1 MKLSIL
7 ICHLPQRVVFLNRL
21 FAILDPQIDPDQVEV
36 LVDERP
42 KTKIGRKRNDLLQGA
57 RGEYLCF
64 IDDDDMVSDNYISL
78 LMEGINKGVDCC
90 SLLGQITTDGI
101 NPYLFEHSIKYK
113 AYCTNQNG
121 QRIKYERY
129 PNHLN
134 CIKSSIAK
142 QFYFPEK
149 NHGEDTAFAT
159 KIFESGLLKSEHYI
173 PEILYFYDYRSNK

>member
-57 RGEYLCF
+57 GGEYLCF
-64 IDDDDMVSDNYISL
+64 IDDDDRVSDNYISL

-90 SLLGQITTDGI
+90 SLIGEITEDGK
-101 NPYLFEHSIKYK
+101 NPKKFIHSDKYDSWFEKDNIY
-113 AYCTNQNG
+113 YRCV
-121 QRIKYERY
+121 
-129 PNHLN
+129 NHLN
-134 CIKSSIAK
+134 CIKKSIAL
-142 QFYFPEK
+142 QIGFIEK
-149 NHGEDTAFAT
+149 NHGEDHDYSKRLKA
-159 KIFESGLLKSEHYI
+159 SGLIKTEHWIDETIY
-173 PEILYFYDYRSNK
+173 YYDWVSKK